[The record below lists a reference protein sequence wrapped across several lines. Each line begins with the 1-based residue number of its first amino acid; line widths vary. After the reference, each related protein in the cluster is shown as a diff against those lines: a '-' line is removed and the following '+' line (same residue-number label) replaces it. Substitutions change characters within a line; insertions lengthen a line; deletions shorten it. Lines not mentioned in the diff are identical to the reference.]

1 MGGKTGTAQKSG
13 RGGYQ
18 RGKYILSY
26 AGFYPVDKPQYVLLV
41 VADEPKSSM
50 IYASQL
56 MAPLYRSI
64 MERVFRYKNIL
75 PTGATVEKVSENKLL
90 LEKTLPVLGEIMP
103 DLKGLSPR
111 EVSLLFKDKDVDI
124 EIIGKG
130 TVDTYSPSIGTELK
144 GVKKIKLY
152 LKEK

>member
-1 MGGKTGTAQKSG
+1 
-13 RGGYQ
+13 
-18 RGKYILSY
+18 
-26 AGFYPVDKPQYVLLV
+26 
-41 VADEPKSSM
+41 
-50 IYASQL
+50 
-56 MAPLYRSI
+56 

-130 TVDTYSPSIGTELK
+130 TVDTYSPSIGTGLK